1 MRNEKI
7 PSEFDG
13 LKLEVAIATPV
24 EIPKGIIQFS
34 HGMAEH
40 KERYFDFMN
49 YLTNHGYVCVIH
61 DHRGHGESVE
71 MEDDYGFFYTENE
84 QAIIDDLYTV
94 TKFIKNEYPGIPLY
108 LFSHSMGTLV
118 ARGFLKRYDTEIE
131 KIVLCG
137 PPTYN
142 AAAGLGLF
150 MAKLS
155 KPFFNEKA
163 PNKMLNAM
171 AFSGFNSENTI
182 PNGWLSENQA
192 NVVQYNKDPKCGFTF
207 TTNGFINLFKLQKA
221 AFDKS
226 NWLVNNPRLPILVIA
241 GEEDPVIRSR
251 KKFEEL
257 TDFLKELGYINITS
271 KLYSHMRHEILNE
284 TKRMDIY
291 EDVVQFI
298 DEFR

>member
-94 TKFIKNEYPGIPLY
+94 TKFIKNEYPGIPL
-108 LFSHSMGTLV
+108 
-118 ARGFLKRYDTEIE
+118 
-131 KIVLCG
+131 C
-137 PPTYN
+137 
-142 AAAGLGLF
+142 
-150 MAKLS
+150 
-155 KPFFNEKA
+155 
-163 PNKMLNAM
+163 
-171 AFSGFNSENTI
+171 
-182 PNGWLSENQA
+182 
-192 NVVQYNKDPKCGFTF
+192 
-207 TTNGFINLFKLQKA
+207 
-221 AFDKS
+221 
-226 NWLVNNPRLPILVIA
+226 LVIA
-241 GEEDPVIRSR
+241 W
-251 KKFEEL
+251 EL
-257 TDFLKELGYINITS
+257 WLRAGSLRDTTLRLR
-271 KLYSHMRHEILNE
+271 KLYYAAHRHTMPRQALVCLWQNFQSRFSM
-284 TKRMDIY
+284 KRLRI
-291 EDVVQFI
+291 
-298 DEFR
+298 RC

>member
-1 MRNEKI
+1 MRIEKI
-7 PSEFDG
+7 FSEFDG
-13 LKLEVAIATPV
+13 LKLEVAITTTV

-49 YLTNHGYVCVIH
+49 YLTSHGYVCVIH

-71 MEDDYGFFYTENE
+71 IEDDYGFFYTENE

-94 TKFIKNEYPGIPLY
+94 TKFIKNEYPCIPLY

-118 ARGFLKRYDTEIE
+118 ARGFLKRYDSEIE

-163 PNKMLNAM
+163 PNKILNAM
-171 AFSGFNSENTI
+171 AFSGFNSGNTL

-192 NVVQYNKDPKCGFTF
+192 NVVQYNKDPKCGFIF
-207 TTNGFINLFKLQKA
+207 STNGFINLFKLQKA

-226 NWLVNNPRLPILVIA
+226 NWQVNNPRLPILVIA
-241 GEEDPVIRSR
+241 GEQDPVILSK

-257 TDFLKELGYINITS
+257 TDFLKGLGYINIKS
-271 KLYSHMRHEILNE
+271 KLYGHMRHEILNE
-284 TKRMDIY
+284 TKRMDVY
-291 EDVVQFI
+291 KDVVQFI